1 MTTQGPGQLN
11 LEPVEAESI
20 GESTEV
26 ANAPSVSAT
35 RWVGV
40 TTFALSV
47 IGVGL
52 STYMTIAHF
61 TEASILA
68 CSGTGEL
75 SCTLVTTSP
84 QSRVLGIP
92 VVLLGLS
99 FFVVMSILTSPPVW
113 RRSERWLALS
123 RSTLAV
129 SGMIFVLWLITAEV
143 LIIGHICLWCTGVHV
158 VMTALLL
165 VLTRATPAQMGFL
178 VDDEE
183 WLRAT

>member
-1 MTTQGPGQLN
+1 MTTQGPGQLS
-11 LEPVEAESI
+11 LQPVEAESL

-35 RWVGV
+35 REVGAAV
-40 TTFALSV
+40 FALSV
-47 IGVGL
+47 TGIGL
-52 STYMTIAHF
+52 STYATIAHF
-61 TEASILA
+61 SEASILA

-75 SCTLVTTSP
+75 SCIAVTTSP

-92 VVLLGLS
+92 VVLLGLN
-99 FFVVMSILTSPPVW
+99 FIVVMSILTSPPVW

-129 SGMIFVLWLITAEV
+129 SGMIFVLWLIIAEV

-165 VLTRATPAQMGFL
+165 VLTRATPAQMGLL
-178 VDDEE
+178 VDDGE
-183 WLRAT
+183 WPRAI

>member
-1 MTTQGPGQLN
+1 MTIDGTGQPN
-11 LEPVEAESI
+11 LQPVGAESL
-20 GESTEV
+20 GEPNEV
-26 ANAPSVSAT
+26 ANAPSVPAT

-40 TTFALSV
+40 AAFALSV
-47 IGVGL
+47 IGIGL

-68 CSGTGEL
+68 CSGSGEL
-75 SCTLVTTSP
+75 SCTAVTTSP

-99 FFVVMSILTSPPVW
+99 FFVVMSTLTSPPVW

-129 SGMIFVLWLITAEV
+129 SGMIFVLWLVTAEV

-158 VMTALLL
+158 VMTTLLL

-178 VDDEE
+178 VDDAE
-183 WLRAT
+183 WLQAT